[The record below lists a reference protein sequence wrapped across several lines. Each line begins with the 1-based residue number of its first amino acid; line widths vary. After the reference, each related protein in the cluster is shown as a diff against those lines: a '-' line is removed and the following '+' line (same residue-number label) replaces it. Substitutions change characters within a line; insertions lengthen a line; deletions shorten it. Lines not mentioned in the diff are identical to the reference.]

1 MIKQFTVRGLNG
13 TLDHD
18 LVFKPDI
25 NILTGKNGSGK
36 TTILKLLWYMASPN
50 VERTVPEI
58 LFGSAV
64 LRTDAFTLEI
74 LRKSVQSR
82 EKVSLQY
89 TPIEGKPHRAEV
101 WGDEFREPWGIE
113 KVEAINRLIMLV
125 PTGSVFFPT
134 FRRIEGGFSIEP
146 DRRLRGFEHRVGM
159 PIGEAMSGYAQMM
172 TVRQH
177 KFVASISTTDV
188 EDLLTRQYAEVS
200 EKTNTLHTEL
210 SEFISTTIS
219 KEHKATRRKTSGK
232 DTAAKN
238 ADQVLEQIRKKVVDI
253 ESRRQQLLKPFSVL
267 ASLIA
272 EIFKDKGIRVTPN
285 LAFGE
290 ATQAIKAAILSAG
303 EKQMLSFIC
312 YNAFSRKIPI
322 FIDEPELSL
331 HIDWQ
336 RILFPTLLSQE
347 TGNQFIVSTHS
358 PFIYAK
364 YPENEIVL
372 DVDKGGKS

>member
-1 MIKQFTVRGLNG
+1 MIKQFTVCGLNR

-36 TTILKLLWYMASPN
+36 TTLLKLLWYMVSPN
-50 VERTVPEI
+50 LERTVPEI
-58 LFGSAV
+58 LFTSAV

-74 LRKSVQSR
+74 LRKSDHTR

-89 TPIEGKPHRAEV
+89 TRSGKKPHIEEL
-101 WGDEFREPWGIE
+101 WGDEFREPRGME
-113 KVEAINRLIMLV
+113 KVEAINRLIMQV

-146 DRRLRGFEHRVGM
+146 GHRLRGFEHRVGM
-159 PIGEAMSGYAQMM
+159 PIGEAMSGYSQMM
-172 TVRQH
+172 TVHQH

-188 EDLLTRQYAEVS
+188 ESLLTRQYAEVS

-210 SEFISTTIS
+210 SEFISTTIAR
-219 KEHKATRRKTSGK
+219 ERKNGGK
-232 DTAAKN
+232 GNAAKN
-238 ADQVLEQIRKKVVDI
+238 ADQVLELIEKRVVDI
-253 ESRRQQLLKPFSVL
+253 EHRRQQLLKPFSVL

-290 ATQAIKAAILSAG
+290 ATQAINAAILSAG

-312 YNAFSRKIPI
+312 YNAFSRSIPI

-336 RILFPTLLSQE
+336 RILFPTLLRQE
-347 TGNQFIVSTHS
+347 TDNQFIVSTHS
-358 PFIYAK
+358 PFIYSK

-372 DVDKGGKS
+372 DVDKGGKG